1 MKDGKTEV
9 QTSCS
14 TCCKPCAP
22 FQTPKLRDVNAMQ
35 STGSCLKL
43 CLLKCVH
50 CYVYLPNTIQTQ
62 TKKNPTSNTTKKK
75 EIQAGRQSSDT
86 HNTHTIHNTTTHWQ
100 WHREQHR
107 GYGCYSGRGKD
118 VTACCLK
125 GGSLEKNKK
134 LLWLGRG
141 NQFRAV
147 ILKQRMCVQQN
158 WKRHRHWQ
166 NRFLV
171 RPDGLLIYRDIF
183 YLEYLCKKSPY
194 IQGQFSVSHFFWF
207 PSTACIR

>member
-62 TKKNPTSNTTKKK
+62 TKKKPTSNTTKKK
-75 EIQAGRQSSDT
+75 RNTSRQAEFRYSQYAHYT
-86 HNTHTIHNTTTHWQ
+86 QHHHTLT
-100 WHREQHR
+100 
-107 GYGCYSGRGKD
+107 
-118 VTACCLK
+118 VTQRAAQRLWV
-125 GGSLEKNKK
+125 
-134 LLWLGRG
+134 LLWEG
-141 NQFRAV
+141 
-147 ILKQRMCVQQN
+147 
-158 WKRHRHWQ
+158 
-166 NRFLV
+166 
-171 RPDGLLIYRDIF
+171 
-183 YLEYLCKKSPY
+183 
-194 IQGQFSVSHFFWF
+194 
-207 PSTACIR
+207 

>member
-62 TKKNPTSNTTKKK
+62 TKKTLQIQPKKK
-75 EIQAGRQSSDT
+75 KYKQAGRVQILTIRTLYTTPPHTDSDT
-86 HNTHTIHNTTTHWQ
+86 ESST
-100 WHREQHR
+100 EAM
-107 GYGCYSGRGKD
+107 G
-118 VTACCLK
+118 VTL
-125 GGSLEKNKK
+125 GGVK
-134 LLWLGRG
+134 
-141 NQFRAV
+141 
-147 ILKQRMCVQQN
+147 M
-158 WKRHRHWQ
+158 
-166 NRFLV
+166 
-171 RPDGLLIYRDIF
+171 
-183 YLEYLCKKSPY
+183 
-194 IQGQFSVSHFFWF
+194 
-207 PSTACIR
+207 